1 MHIHA
6 YGSGGKSELSMY
18 IHAKDQEE
26 NQNCLLY
33 SLWVKRQDVVWAKIN
48 KSKKKAKIQLN
59 YLKFKYNYI

>member
-26 NQNCLLY
+26 NQNCLLD

-48 KSKKKAKIQLN
+48 KSKKKS
-59 YLKFKYNYI
+59 